1 MSHRIKSME
10 HLWLRKQLWGVQGR
24 SQRSC
29 SPTIHTSQISDL
41 CLSLSIPNF
50 IFLQTLKPHL
60 RAEAQPW
67 VSQLWTWDMSITA
80 TQLPC
85 SSREAKTHQFYFPYS
100 DLSSEPGQLVNV
112 FFTVW
117 SQAVWWV
124 WPCQAGDN
132 PPSLDFILLL
142 LWPKMVSFF
151 WFMRLFSAV
160 VCYLHLTKYV
170 RDLVIPL
177 LGI

>member
-67 VSQLWTWDMSITA
+67 VSQLWTWDMSIMA

-112 FFTVW
+112 LFLQCGAKHCGGSDHAKQGTILQAWTSYFYYYDLRWWAFFDLW
-117 SQAVWWV
+117 DSSQLLYVT
-124 WPCQAGDN
+124 
-132 PPSLDFILLL
+132 SILQNM
-142 LWPKMVSFF
+142 WE
-151 WFMRLFSAV
+151 
-160 VCYLHLTKYV
+160 T
-170 RDLVIPL
+170 
-177 LGI
+177 